1 MGCIPRLF
9 SAAVI
14 AAFAFC
20 GAAHAQDV
28 TLSSRDGAFGFSG
41 TLLAYDGEYYRVETE
56 FGRLTVDGESVL
68 CEGPACPSLIT
79 PKAIIRIVGAS
90 EAGTKILPPVLAAFA
105 QSRGLVLQPA
115 SGTEPLRLVD
125 PIAKKTLAEIGFQPM
140 EPDVAL
146 TALAEVRADLVIGSV
161 AKPEFGS
168 QTIALDALV
177 PIVSQDNPLA
187 QITTPQLAKA
197 LAGEVK
203 NWSEVGGPDMPLV
216 LHGLRADS
224 DLQRALSARLGRE
237 IAATVL
243 HPDPA
248 SLATAV
254 AHDPWALAITGQSSV
269 GEARNL
275 PLADSCGFALSP
287 SAFSVKAQDYPLTL
301 PVYVLTPRRR
311 LPLIARE
318 FLEFL
323 ASPNAQAAIEAS
335 GYSARAPMVQT
346 IAPEGVRLINAIQRA
361 GSETTLAD
369 LQRMVEVMA
378 RARRLSLTFRFLDGT
393 NELDPA
399 SQDNLADLARLIEAD
414 MFLGQT
420 LVLAGFSD
428 GTGEAANNQNLSKTR
443 ADQVL
448 QALQSALPE
457 VGAPL
462 LPQVEAFGEAM
473 PIACDETAAG
483 RQLNRRVE
491 VWVSPQVLLQTP

>member
-1 MGCIPRLF
+1 
-9 SAAVI
+9 
-14 AAFAFC
+14 
-20 GAAHAQDV
+20 
-28 TLSSRDGAFGFSG
+28 
-41 TLLAYDGEYYRVETE
+41 
-56 FGRLTVDGESVL
+56 
-68 CEGPACPSLIT
+68 
-79 PKAIIRIVGAS
+79 
-90 EAGTKILPPVLAAFA
+90 
-105 QSRGLVLQPA
+105 
-115 SGTEPLRLVD
+115 
-125 PIAKKTLAEIGFQPM
+125 
-140 EPDVAL
+140 
-146 TALAEVRADLVIGSV
+146 
-161 AKPEFGS
+161 
-168 QTIALDALV
+168 
-177 PIVSQDNPLA
+177 
-187 QITTPQLAKA
+187 
-197 LAGEVK
+197 
-203 NWSEVGGPDMPLV
+203 
-216 LHGLRADS
+216 
-224 DLQRALSARLGRE
+224 
-237 IAATVL
+237 
-243 HPDPA
+243 
-248 SLATAV
+248 
-254 AHDPWALAITGQSSV
+254 
-269 GEARNL
+269 
-275 PLADSCGFALSP
+275 LADSCGFALSP

-335 GYSARAPMVQT
+335 GYSARAPMVQS

-361 GSETTLAD
+361 GVETTLAD